1 MWTLEA
7 RRAFA
12 FLIRRSHLYLPSRTA
27 QTPSQPAKL
36 SCTIGPRG
44 LNSWRRLTMAERMR
58 SGSQP
63 ATDMTGEDF
72 RKYGYQVVDW
82 IANYLDH
89 VGELPVLARLAPGS
103 IKDMQPDHAPQNG
116 ESMEQV
122 LADIDRVILPGVTHW
137 NHPAFFA
144 YFAISG
150 SAPGIL
156 GEMFA
161 AALNVNAMMWRTSP
175 AATELEEVT
184 VSWLRKLIGLPDG
197 FDGVIYDTASIST
210 LVAIAAA

>member
-1 MWTLEA
+1 MWSLEA

-44 LNSWRRLTMAERMR
+44 RLNSWRRLTMAERMR

-89 VGELPVLARLAPGS
+89 VGEMPVLSQIAPGD
-103 IKDMQPDHAPQNG
+103 IKRHQPDHAPDRG
-116 ESMEQV
+116 ESMDEL
-122 LADIDRVILPGVTHW
+122 LADVDRIILPGVTHW
-137 NHPAFFA
+137 NHPSFFG
-144 YFAISG
+144 YFAIIG
-150 SAPGIL
+150 SVPGIL
-156 GEMFA
+156 GEMLA
-161 AALNVNAMMWRTSP
+161 AAFNVNAMMWRTSP
-175 AATELEEVT
+175 AATELEEGT
-184 VSWLRKLIGLPDG
+184 PAWLRRVVGLPQNFG
-197 FDGVIYDTASIST
+197 GVSYGLSSISS
-210 LVAIAAA
+210 